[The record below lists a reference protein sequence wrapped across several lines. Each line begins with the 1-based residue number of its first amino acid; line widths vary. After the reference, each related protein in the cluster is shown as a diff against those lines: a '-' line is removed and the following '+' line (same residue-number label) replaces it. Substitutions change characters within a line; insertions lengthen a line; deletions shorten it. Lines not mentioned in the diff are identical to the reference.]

1 MPHTER
7 AVRIEFLTKQNCAPS
22 AEMHLLMI
30 EALGAEGFN
39 AVDLTEL
46 PSDDVR
52 RGYDTPTLLVDGVDV
67 FGSVPRDDLSVPPS

>member
-1 MPHTER
+1 M
-7 AVRIEFLTKQNCAPS
+7 EFLTKPNCAPS
-22 AEMHLLMI
+22 AEMHLLML
-30 EALGAEGFN
+30 EALGAEGFD

-46 PSDDVR
+46 PMSDVR